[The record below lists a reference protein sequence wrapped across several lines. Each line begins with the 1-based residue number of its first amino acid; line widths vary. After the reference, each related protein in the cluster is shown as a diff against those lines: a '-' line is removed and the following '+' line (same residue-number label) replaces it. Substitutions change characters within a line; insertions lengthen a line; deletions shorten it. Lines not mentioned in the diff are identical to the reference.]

1 MTRKLL
7 AVILSLLLALTVFAA
22 CGKESESGTE
32 TTTTA
37 PTETNT
43 KPEPFSYPEDADELA
58 GSWTVTTVDGASMNF
73 FFGGSGRG
81 TFASLGRLMKMAYE
95 INGNEVI
102 TVVYYEET
110 GDVKTTVFTFE
121 INADKLTL
129 TTEDGLTQV
138 FTKDPE

>member
-1 MTRKLL
+1 MTKKVF
-7 AVILSLLLALTVFAA
+7 AIILSLLLAVMVFAA
-22 CGKESESGTE
+22 CGKETDDNTE
-32 TTTTA
+32 NTTQTV
-37 PTETNT
+37 T

-58 GSWTVTTVDGASMNF
+58 GSWTVTEGDMTMNF

-81 TFASLGRLMKMAYE
+81 TFSSLGRLMKMAYE

-102 TVVYYEET
+102 IVVYYEET
-110 GDVKTTVFTFE
+110 GDVNTTVFTFE
-121 INADKLTL
+121 IEGDKLHL